1 MQPTPQRV
9 DTSIGTLLLF
19 PQRFEDIGAFSKLD
33 ADESAVNRLRAY
45 LPSIAARDDAA
56 IERGTPVRID
66 PSSCAQLPEGDIERI
81 AEAYLSLSEVRQME
95 QRSATAPNACVRSQG
110 EAASAYLDRLL
121 QANHERQMLDPR
133 ATFESFHDP
142 EDVPPAGAL
151 EDLDRQS
158 ASLRHAAE
166 DVIRDDR
173 ARHATPV
180 DSTLSLGAGRPSER
194 EEEIALARGNAR
206 ISTQSALLLA
216 SLSQNASQ
224 FLNAFAEAAR
234 RSDEATRRSLRIAVT
249 AACIAALF
257 SVAALVVAIV
267 GYLEGRESMQR
278 AERVQESVLR
288 AVQEAATAE
297 QARSQAL
304 AAKLQELAARQAAT
318 TAPPAATPPV
328 ATAHETAPP
337 ARHDAPKSRSTS
349 TARTS
354 KQKPA
359 R

>member
-216 SLSQNASQ
+216 SLEPERIAIPERICRGRP
-224 FLNAFAEAAR
+224 AFGRSHAQIAAHRRDRRVHRGALLRRRAGRCDRGLSRGPREYATRGTGAGIGAARGTGGRHGRAGTKPGTGGEAAR
-234 RSDEATRRSLRIAVT
+234 AGRAPGRDHGSSSGHAASGDGTRDCASG
-249 AACIAALF
+249 AA
-257 SVAALVVAIV
+257 
-267 GYLEGRESMQR
+267 
-278 AERVQESVLR
+278 
-288 AVQEAATAE
+288 
-297 QARSQAL
+297 
-304 AAKLQELAARQAAT
+304 
-318 TAPPAATPPV
+318 
-328 ATAHETAPP
+328 
-337 ARHDAPKSRSTS
+337 
-349 TARTS
+349 
-354 KQKPA
+354 
-359 R
+359 

>member
-1 MQPTPQRV
+1 MQSTPQRV
-9 DTSIGTLLLF
+9 DTSIGALLLF

-45 LPSIAARDDAA
+45 LPSIAARDGAA
-56 IERGTPVRID
+56 IERGTPARID
-66 PSSCAQLPEGDIERI
+66 APSCAQLSDDDIERI
-81 AEAYLSLSEVRQME
+81 AEAYLSLPEVRQME
-95 QRSATAPNACVRSQG
+95 QRSATPPDACVRSEG

-166 DVIRDDR
+166 DLIRDDR
-173 ARHATPV
+173 ARHAGPAA
-180 DSTLSLGAGRPSER
+180 DSMLAPGAGRPSER

-224 FLNAFAEAAR
+224 FLNAFAETAR
-234 RSDEATRRSLRIAVT
+234 RSDEATRKSLRIAVA

-257 SVAALVVAIV
+257 SVAALVVAILSH
-267 GYLEGRESMQR
+267 LEGREHMQR
-278 AERVQESVLR
+278 VEQAQASVLR

-304 AAKLQELAARQAAT
+304 AARLQDLAERH
-318 TAPPAATPPV
+318 PAAAAPPV
-328 ATAHETAPP
+328 ATRAPVETVHEPAPP
-337 ARHDAPKSRSTS
+337 ARHDAPKSRST
-349 TARTS
+349 ARTS
-354 KQKPA
+354 KPKSA
-359 R
+359 K